1 MLRRVPFR
9 MGDVLGIGEC
19 ERGNTVEVRLF
30 QGEGLGWSWNKEWVE
45 VLPVSLSGLHCV
57 EY

>member
-1 MLRRVPFR
+1 